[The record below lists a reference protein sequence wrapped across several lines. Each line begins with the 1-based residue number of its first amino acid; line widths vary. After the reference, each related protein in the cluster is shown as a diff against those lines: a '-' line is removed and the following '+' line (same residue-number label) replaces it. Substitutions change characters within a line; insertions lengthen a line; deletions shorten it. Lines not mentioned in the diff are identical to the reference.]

1 MGAVAG
7 RYARAFAEVVAEH
20 KLDATTVV
28 EELGEIAALVNGH
41 AELRNVLE
49 NPAVEQKQ
57 KLGLLDAIIKRLR
70 AGKLL
75 KPPSEIPTPQPSNV
89 CYRARRRN

>member
-7 RYARAFAEVVAEH
+7 RYARAFAEVGAEH
-20 KLDATTVV
+20 KLDAATVV

-49 NPAVEQKQ
+49 NPAV
-57 KLGLLDAIIKRLR
+57 GCSM
-70 AGKLL
+70 
-75 KPPSEIPTPQPSNV
+75 PSSSAYAPES
-89 CYRARRRN
+89 C